1 VSPLPPEW
9 RPPGLRQLAA
19 EERAAGQPDPLAVF
33 GPERAAPGTGPTVP
47 VTAGELQ
54 VIMTAMLDGIY
65 YREPDSDCA
74 ACRES
79 GSVCGDHE
87 DDAGRAADY
96 EQVRSRLMERARLAG
111 IMLDVE

>member
-1 VSPLPPEW
+1 MSPLPPEW

-19 EERAAGQPDPLAVF
+19 ERARAEAEALAMF

-54 VIMTAMLDGIY
+54 VIMTGMLDGIY

-87 DDAGRAADY
+87 DDAGRATDY
-96 EQVRSRLMERARLAG
+96 EQVRARLMERARLAG
-111 IMLDVE
+111 IMLDTE